1 MEAGVQ
7 GLGMPCGRFELEMS
21 ESPLRS
27 VEQTAG
33 YTGLRSRYKFGTFG
47 IEVLLETT
55 RVGEIIKG
63 RVWME
68 QKR

>member
-1 MEAGVQ
+1 M
-7 GLGMPCGRFELEMS
+7 L
-21 ESPLRS
+21 
-27 VEQTAG
+27 
-33 YTGLRSRYKFGTFG
+33 SRQLDIQVWSSGSKFGTFG

-55 RVGEIIKG
+55 RVDEIIKG